1 MTATEDL
8 TLTDIME
15 HLGAAWS
22 TCGEAAGS
30 VADCLDDF
38 DLVSDLLLDS
48 VRASLPGAALNVEA
62 NLRAKIEAT
71 CPGLLA
77 AARIY
82 AQHVEAGWPHPYDE
96 QRVRALFAEHM
107 GRDPFGQ
114 PTPG

>member
-1 MTATEDL
+1 MTTTKDL
-8 TLTDIME
+8 TLIDIME

-22 TCGEAAGS
+22 TCGEADGAVLGLLLRWES
-30 VADCLDDF
+30 ISDAVADGETEAA
-38 DLVSDLLLDS
+38 DLIA
-48 VRASLPGAALNVEA
+48 RTA
-62 NLRAKIEAT
+62 EAT

>member
-1 MTATEDL
+1 VTTTKDL
-8 TLTDIME
+8 TLIDIME

-22 TCGEAAGS
+22 TCGEADGAVLGLLLRWDS
-30 VADCLDDF
+30 VSDAVADGETE
-38 DLVSDLLLDS
+38 
-48 VRASLPGAALNVEA
+48 AAALIVRTAES
-62 NLRAKIEAT
+62 T

-96 QRVRALFAEHM
+96 QRVRALFTEHM